1 MHVATRSRSG
11 TASLKAGS
19 PNFQKPTRTC
29 LIHAAFTAKL
39 FADQRPGE
47 SMKSDTSHPHAIAIS
62 VPITRS
68 LERLL
73 HRAALDRSQTV
84 EELTKRIL
92 CDWLLKEGG
101 VPLGSRPVKKMG
113 SC

>member
-1 MHVATRSRSG
+1 
-11 TASLKAGS
+11 
-19 PNFQKPTRTC
+19 
-29 LIHAAFTAKL
+29 
-39 FADQRPGE
+39 
-47 SMKSDTSHPHAIAIS
+47 MKSDTSHPHALSIS

-73 HRAALDRSQTV
+73 HRAAIDRSQTV
-84 EELTKRIL
+84 EELAKRIL

-101 VPLGSRPVKKMG
+101 LALESRAVKKMS

>member
-1 MHVATRSRSG
+1 M
-11 TASLKAGS
+11 
-19 PNFQKPTRTC
+19 KP
-29 LIHAAFTAKL
+29 
-39 FADQRPGE
+39 
-47 SMKSDTSHPHAIAIS
+47 DTSYAQALSIH

-73 HRAALDRSQTV
+73 HRAASDRSQTV

-101 VPLGSRPVKKMG
+101 LVPNEARAGRPAG
-113 SC
+113 AR

>member
-1 MHVATRSRSG
+1 
-11 TASLKAGS
+11 
-19 PNFQKPTRTC
+19 
-29 LIHAAFTAKL
+29 
-39 FADQRPGE
+39 
-47 SMKSDTSHPHAIAIS
+47 MKSDTSHPHALSIS

-73 HRAALDRSQTV
+73 HRAAIDRSQTV

-101 VPLGSRPVKKMG
+101 IALESRAVKR
-113 SC
+113 

>member
-1 MHVATRSRSG
+1 MKPD
-11 TASLKAGS
+11 ASH
-19 PNFQKPTRTC
+19 R
-29 LIHAAFTAKL
+29 HAL
-39 FADQRPGE
+39 
-47 SMKSDTSHPHAIAIS
+47 SIS

-73 HRAALDRSQTV
+73 HRAAIDRSQSV

-101 VPLGSRPVKKMG
+101 FALENRAIQRDGQSVGRASG
-113 SC
+113 

>member
-1 MHVATRSRSG
+1 MKPD
-11 TASLKAGS
+11 ASHHYALS
-19 PNFQKPTRTC
+19 IC
-29 LIHAAFTAKL
+29 
-39 FADQRPGE
+39 
-47 SMKSDTSHPHAIAIS
+47 

-73 HRAALDRSQTV
+73 HRAAIDRSQTV

-101 VPLGSRPVKKMG
+101 FALESRG
-113 SC
+113 ADRESQALRRSIG